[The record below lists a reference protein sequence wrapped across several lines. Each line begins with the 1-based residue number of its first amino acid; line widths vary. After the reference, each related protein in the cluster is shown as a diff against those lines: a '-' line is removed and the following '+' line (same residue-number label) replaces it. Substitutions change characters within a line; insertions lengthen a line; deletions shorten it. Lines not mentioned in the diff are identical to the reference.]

1 MLVKAESYLE
11 LSRAFM
17 MGIFPVIVRSSHQ
30 RRFVRKG
37 VLRNFAEFTGK
48 HLRQSL
54 FFSKV
59 AGLIVNGFQLLS
71 QKASS

>member
-11 LSRAFM
+11 LSRASM
-17 MGIFPVIVRSSHQ
+17 MGLFPVIVRSSHQ
-30 RRFVRKG
+30 RCFVREG
-37 VLRNFAEFTGK
+37 VLRNFAKFTGK
-48 HLRQSL
+48 HLCQSV
-54 FFSKV
+54 FFNKV